1 VETKD
6 AKQLWFR
13 GVEVKLGS
21 FEQGELVNGEVL
33 WEVFN
38 REVGRIVGHLIG
50 LLGSL

>member
-1 VETKD
+1 MEDTKGLCLGGVKVE
-6 AKQLWFR
+6 LGWFER
-13 GVEVKLGS
+13 
-21 FEQGELVNGEVL
+21 GELINGEVL